1 MSKKQDGA
9 RNDPFSR
16 LNKKQQTLIM
26 LDFEGNHSNKEIAP
40 KIGLKNETTVSHWRK
55 RSWYEPAFNT
65 YASRAIKGK
74 YKSLALRTLINL
86 LDAKSEMVK
95 LQAATS
101 ILKLSGMLSDN
112 STPELDKAHIRK
124 ANAEADIAE
133 QKAELFK
140 HSESTGITKI
150 VFSDDL
156 KPDKENDTDQEGGT
170 DDGADTKSK

>member
-1 MSKKQDGA
+1 MSNKQNGA
-9 RNDPFSR
+9 INDPFSK

-55 RSWYEPAFNT
+55 RSWYEPAFNA

-74 YKSLALRTLINL
+74 YKSLALRTLIDL
-86 LDAKSEMVK
+86 LDARSEMVK

-112 STPELDKAHIRK
+112 STPELDQARIRK

-133 QKAELFK
+133 QKVKLLK
-140 HSESTGITKI
+140 NDNTGITKI

-156 KPDKENDTDQEGGT
+156 KPDKEDDSKQKGSEN
-170 DDGADTKSK
+170 DGADTKPK

>member
-1 MSKKQDGA
+1 MSKKQNGA
-9 RNDPFSR
+9 TNDPFSR

-112 STPELDKAHIRK
+112 STPELDKARIRK
-124 ANAEADIAE
+124 ANAEAAIAE
-133 QKAELFK
+133 GKADKFK
-140 HSESTGITKI
+140 NGYDSGLTINFVRTDREESTDAET
-150 VFSDDL
+150 
-156 KPDKENDTDQEGGT
+156 T
-170 DDGADTKSK
+170 DD

>member
-1 MSKKQDGA
+1 MSKKQNGA
-9 RNDPFSR
+9 TNDPFSR

-112 STPELDKAHIRK
+112 STPELDKAKVRK
-124 ANAEADIAE
+124 ANADASLAEARLKEFDSGTTNDLTINFIRSNRGE
-133 QKAELFK
+133 NQNGKA
-140 HSESTGITKI
+140 
-150 VFSDDL
+150 D
-156 KPDKENDTDQEGGT
+156 
-170 DDGADTKSK
+170 

>member
-1 MSKKQDGA
+1 MSNKQNGA
-9 RNDPFSR
+9 TNDPFSK

-55 RSWYEPAFNT
+55 RSWYEPAFNA

-74 YKSLALRTLINL
+74 YKSLALRTLIDL
-86 LDAKSEMVK
+86 LDARSEMVK

-112 STPELDKAHIRK
+112 STPELDKAKVRK
-124 ANAEADIAE
+124 ANADAGLAEARLKQFD
-133 QKAELFK
+133 
-140 HSESTGITKI
+140 SGNT
-150 VFSDDL
+150 SDL
-156 KPDKENDTDQEGGT
+156 TINFIRSNRKENQNDK
-170 DDGADTKSK
+170 AD

>member
-1 MSKKQDGA
+1 MSKKQNGA
-9 RNDPFSR
+9 TNDPFSR
-16 LNKKQQTLIM
+16 LNNKQQTLIM

-112 STPELDKAHIRK
+112 STPELDKAKIRK

-133 QKAELFK
+133 QKAQQL
-140 HSESTGITKI
+140 SNN
-150 VFSDDL
+150 VADDL
-156 KPDKENDTDQEGGT
+156 TINIVRNDRSIENEE
-170 DDGADTKSK
+170 ANNN

>member
-1 MSKKQDGA
+1 MSNKQNGA
-9 RNDPFSR
+9 INDPFSK

-55 RSWYEPAFNT
+55 RSWYEPAFNA

-74 YKSLALRTLINL
+74 YKSLALRTLIDL
-86 LDAKSEMVK
+86 LDARSEMVK

-112 STPELDKAHIRK
+112 STPELDKAKVRK
-124 ANAEADIAE
+124 ANADAGLAEAR
-133 QKAELFK
+133 
-140 HSESTGITKI
+140 
-150 VFSDDL
+150 L
-156 KPDKENDTDQEGGT
+156 KQFDSGNTNNLTINFIRSNRKENQNDK
-170 DDGADTKSK
+170 AD

>member
-1 MSKKQDGA
+1 MSKKQNGA
-9 RNDPFSR
+9 INDPFSK

-55 RSWYEPAFNT
+55 RSWYEPAFNA

-74 YKSLALRTLINL
+74 YKSLALRTLIDL
-86 LDAKSEMVK
+86 LDARSEMVK

-112 STPELDKAHIRK
+112 STPELDKAKVRK
-124 ANAEADIAE
+124 ANADAGLAEARLKQFD
-133 QKAELFK
+133 
-140 HSESTGITKI
+140 SGNT
-150 VFSDDL
+150 SDL
-156 KPDKENDTDQEGGT
+156 TINFIRSNRKENQNDKTD
-170 DDGADTKSK
+170 

>member
-112 STPELDKAHIRK
+112 STPELDKAKIRK
-124 ANAEADIAE
+124 ANADAGLAEARLKQFDSGNE
-133 QKAELFK
+133 N
-140 HSESTGITKI
+140 
-150 VFSDDL
+150 DL
-156 KPDKENDTDQEGGT
+156 TINFIRSNRKENQNDK
-170 DDGADTKSK
+170 AD